1 MRQSGSSR
9 GHGVRFAVI
18 AVALFGLL
26 ALGAAAA
33 PTAQRA
39 PVTLTFLGS
48 LTGQPTYSAVIQN
61 FERVH
66 PNITIETTYAP
77 TAAQLSQLVTT
88 ELAAGTAPDLFPTY
102 PGCGTQISICKLAK
116 AGYLAPMV
124 GKAWAKSLDPRVL
137 RYSKLGPTLYAF
149 LPSVVFDGLLTN
161 DTMLKTLGLKVPRT
175 FAQLLTFCHKA
186 KAAGTTPLMLTA
198 LGSNTLQQLIADIAL
213 TTVYAKDK
221 QVGKK
226 LEAGKVTFQGTAGWH
241 QALQE
246 IVDMND
252 ADCFQPG
259 PAGTTSASGDAIF
272 AQGRVLTYPMVTS
285 HKGAIDVNKP
295 QFAYSQS
302 PFPTARK
309 DASQTVFELHFP
321 LALAVNA
328 HASAQKRAAAQAFV
342 DFPRSSRP
350 GRAVREDRWRRVR
363 GAAASWTVSGPPV
376 RLRSAVQEQ
385 GRYGINPVETWWN
398 ASVGDALTTYG
409 TGLLTGQK
417 SVDDV
422 LKAMDAAWK
431 LGPD

>member
-26 ALGAAAA
+26 ALSAAAA

-48 LTGQPTYSAVIQN
+48 LTGEPSYSAVIRN

-66 PNITIETTYAP
+66 PDITIETTYVP
-77 TAAQLSQLVTT
+77 TAAQLSQLITT

-102 PGCGTQISICKLAK
+102 PGCGTQISICRLAK

-137 RYSKLGPTLYAF
+137 SYSKLGPTLYAF

-175 FAQLLTFCHKA
+175 FAQLLTFCQKA
-186 KAAGTTPLMLTA
+186 RAAGTTPLMLTA

-221 QVGKK
+221 QWRRK
-226 LEAGKVTFQGTAGWH
+226 LQAGKVTFQGTAGWH

-246 IVDMND
+246 IIDMKD

-259 PAGTTSASGDAIF
+259 PAGTTGPSGDTMF
-272 AQGRVLTYPMVTS
+272 AQG
-285 HKGAIDVNKP
+285 
-295 QFAYSQS
+295 
-302 PFPTARK
+302 
-309 DASQTVFELHFP
+309 
-321 LALAVNA
+321 
-328 HASAQKRAAAQAFV
+328 
-342 DFPRSSRP
+342 
-350 GRAVREDRWRRVR
+350 
-363 GAAASWTVSGPPV
+363 
-376 RLRSAVQEQ
+376 
-385 GRYGINPVETWWN
+385 
-398 ASVGDALTTYG
+398 
-409 TGLLTGQK
+409 
-417 SVDDV
+417 
-422 LKAMDAAWK
+422 
-431 LGPD
+431 

>member
-1 MRQSGSSR
+1 MRQSDSSR

-198 LGSNTLQQLIADIAL
+198 LGSNTLQQLIADISL

-221 QVGKK
+221 QWGRK
-226 LEAGKVTFQGTAGWH
+226 LQAGKVTFYGTPGWH

-252 ADCFQPG
+252 AAASSRGRRGRPARPG
-259 PAGTTSASGDAIF
+259 T
-272 AQGRVLTYPMVTS
+272 
-285 HKGAIDVNKP
+285 
-295 QFAYSQS
+295 
-302 PFPTARK
+302 
-309 DASQTVFELHFP
+309 
-321 LALAVNA
+321 
-328 HASAQKRAAAQAFV
+328 
-342 DFPRSSRP
+342 RSSP
-350 GRAVREDRWRRVR
+350 R
-363 GAAASWTVSGPPV
+363 GGS
-376 RLRSAVQEQ
+376 
-385 GRYGINPVETWWN
+385 
-398 ASVGDALTTYG
+398 
-409 TGLLTGQK
+409 
-417 SVDDV
+417 
-422 LKAMDAAWK
+422 
-431 LGPD
+431 

>member
-39 PVTLTFLGS
+39 PVTLTFLGA
-48 LTGQPTYSAVIQN
+48 LTGQPSYSAVIQN

-221 QVGKK
+221 QWGRK
-226 LEAGKVTFQGTAGWH
+226 LQAGKVTFYGTPGWH

-272 AQGRVLTYPMVTS
+272 AQGRVLTYAMVTS

-342 DFPRSSRP
+342 DFLARP
-350 GRAVREDRWRRVR
+350 DQDALFARIGGGVSEAQLRAGRFPAH
-363 GAAASWTVSGPPV
+363 
-376 RLRSAVQEQ
+376 LSAFVPLYKQ